1 MMRQMIPLV
10 LLGTALVPDWATA
23 IGKRCTPQYPVYWTP
38 TCPQPVVIL
47 PPCLPSYEIIPQQVA
62 PQLAPP
68 TVTPE
73 TAKPEP
79 AKPEPAKP
87 DPVAPPKSPMPG
99 IPRTSA
105 EPPVIERV
113 AAPVPAV
120 PEAKPVIIPVTA
132 ITVPETKA
140 NTPEAPV
147 KIPTLVPRIPGGDN
161 SLPPLIVPTPSEST
175 SKSSPLTSRAVELIP
190 VSGDAPSS
198 PEAFRTVNI
207 FNYTER
213 DLKLTVQGQSIT
225 LPKRSFVTA
234 NVPRKFD
241 WKFDENPKQTT
252 EIPVTSPGLEIVI
265 RR

>member
-1 MMRQMIPLV
+1 MTILRKNLRLGFATKVRFPLTYQHAWPVTRDLDWLTRIPSMMRQMIPLV

-140 NTPEAPV
+140 NTPEAP
-147 KIPTLVPRIPGGDN
+147 G
-161 SLPPLIVPTPSEST
+161 
-175 SKSSPLTSRAVELIP
+175 
-190 VSGDAPSS
+190 
-198 PEAFRTVNI
+198 
-207 FNYTER
+207 
-213 DLKLTVQGQSIT
+213 
-225 LPKRSFVTA
+225 
-234 NVPRKFD
+234 
-241 WKFDENPKQTT
+241 
-252 EIPVTSPGLEIVI
+252 
-265 RR
+265 